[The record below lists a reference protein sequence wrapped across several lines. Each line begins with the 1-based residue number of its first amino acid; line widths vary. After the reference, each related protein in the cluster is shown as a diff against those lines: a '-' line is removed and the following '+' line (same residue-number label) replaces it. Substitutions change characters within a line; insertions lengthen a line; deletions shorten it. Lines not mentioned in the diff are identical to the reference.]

1 MTDHGQAAIRALQD
15 EVYVQLNCQYGDF
28 NTPSN
33 EEVKAILA
41 AAEPHLRRKWA
52 AELWEKV
59 NPPDAEHDREVAAK
73 ALIDAAQDIYLPSGG
88 PSTYVD
94 IDYAELLASLYLKGR
109 AEQIKKGAG
118 E

>member
-1 MTDHGQAAIRALQD
+1 MSEYNIPTDGDIRSA
-15 EVYVQLNCQYGDF
+15 YYAMCQLASAVGDF
-28 NTPSN
+28 
-33 EEVKAILA
+33 
-41 AAEPHLRRKWA
+41 LRTLTRCSDRW
-52 AELWEKV
+52 L
-59 NPPDAEHDREVAAK
+59 AEHDREVAAK
-73 ALIDAAQDIYLPSGG
+73 TLIDAAQDIYIPSDG

>member
-1 MTDHGQAAIRALQD
+1 MSEYNIPTDGNIRSAYD
-15 EVYVQLNCQYGDF
+15 AMCQLASAVGDF
-28 NTPSN
+28 LSTLTRCSDRW
-33 EEVKAILA
+33 L
-41 AAEPHLRRKWA
+41 
-52 AELWEKV
+52 
-59 NPPDAEHDREVAAK
+59 AEHDREVAAK
-73 ALIDAAQDIYLPSGG
+73 TLIDAAQDIYIPSDG

>member
-1 MTDHGQAAIRALQD
+1 MSEYIPTTKAVRTNYVMTM
-15 EVYVQLNCQYGDF
+15 
-28 NTPSN
+28 
-33 EEVKAILA
+33 
-41 AAEPHLRRKWA
+41 LRVGRKDIDPYSAFDRW
-52 AELWEKV
+52 L
-59 NPPDAEHDREVAAK
+59 AEHDREVAAK
-73 ALIDAAQDIYLPSGG
+73 TLIDAAQDIYIPSDG

>member
-1 MTDHGQAAIRALQD
+1 MSEQWTPTTDQVRSFYAHDSEDEYHDPIAYPSHVRSAEQAFDRWL
-15 EVYVQLNCQYGDF
+15 
-28 NTPSN
+28 
-33 EEVKAILA
+33 
-41 AAEPHLRRKWA
+41 
-52 AELWEKV
+52 
-59 NPPDAEHDREVAAK
+59 AEHDREVAAK

-88 PSTYVD
+88 PSTHVD

>member
-1 MTDHGQAAIRALQD
+1 MSEHTLTTYDVRTNYAMTM
-15 EVYVQLNCQYGDF
+15 
-28 NTPSN
+28 
-33 EEVKAILA
+33 
-41 AAEPHLRRKWA
+41 LRVGMIDPYSAFDRW
-52 AELWEKV
+52 L
-59 NPPDAEHDREVAAK
+59 AEHDREVAAK